1 MVVVIFNAARNLPGA
16 EGGSMRL
23 FAAASEAQR
32 QYGGIAIRI
41 RFIWERQKIPK
52 DSSFL
57 R

>member
-23 FAAASEAQR
+23 FAASEAQR